1 MMSRLIATIA
11 AMTLGCLV
19 AACTE
24 EGGKIAA
31 KTAPQIVGEWK
42 SESVTRQGTIT
53 AKFSEDGTCYLRES
67 GGAQQPCTWTGP
79 GSGQT
84 KIAINFPGKSEA
96 SPASLDGDRLSI
108 HEPGRD
114 TLFIRNASYKFLES
128 LRPLLFGDAAK

>member
-1 MMSRLIATIA
+1 MMSRLIVAIA
-11 AMTLGCLV
+11 AMTLACLV
-19 AACTE
+19 GACTE
-24 EGGKIAA
+24 ERGNVAA
-31 KTAPQIVGEWK
+31 KTPPNLVGEWK

-67 GGAQQPCTWTGP
+67 GGAQQPCTWTG
-79 GSGQT
+79 GGQT